1 MNCFM
6 TIIMS
11 FIYLFV
17 LIPNTSAMTMGESVK
32 VGDITG
38 VNMGGF
44 IFKQCFSND
53 GNITNVRKNSGVK
66 IYDKGVA
73 TFGSMPEKLHLYYQ
87 EGGSKKRFTKFGG
100 ADINNTY
107 DIEVA
112 HMNISEIKTDEG
124 ITLYLLD
131 DGYEFY
137 DTVEYT
143 LLGRRVDGKYVKYFS
158 TKDTVMNYFYTDTG
172 YPKYGA
178 YSPQISK
185 DIISFKL
192 TNWDGSKLVGEIVY
206 KWDDSAQWF
215 SVAVN
220 KY

>member
-1 MNCFM
+1 MRKII
-6 TIIMS
+6 IIMS
-11 FIYLFV
+11 ALVV
-17 LIPNTSAMTMGESVK
+17 LLSMNVCAAMNMFQLVKIGEL
-32 VGDITG
+32 TG

-44 IFKQCFSND
+44 IFKQCLSNN
-53 GNITNVRKNSGVK
+53 GNITNIRKGSGTKV
-66 IYDKGVA
+66 YDKGIA
-73 TFGSMPEKLHLYYQ
+73 TFGSMPEKLYLHYK
-87 EGGSKKRFTKFGG
+87 EGNGSNHFTKFGG

-107 DIEVA
+107 DIKVM

-131 DGYEFY
+131 DVYEFY

-143 LLGRRVDGKYVKYFS
+143 LLGRRPDGKYVKYFS
-158 TKDTVMNYFYTDTG
+158 TKETVMNYFYTDTG

-185 DIISFKL
+185 DTISFKL

-206 KWDDSAQWF
+206 KWDNNAQWF

-220 KY
+220 QY